1 MATHPVMDKPLII
14 EARLNEIATREAGNP
29 NVPYSSQE
37 IIEAG
42 CRAWEAGASII
53 HWHGRDPVTGE
64 PRNDIDLYLEVIAGL
79 RARTDAL
86 VHPTLGYIS
95 QQGVEDRVKHIRAAD
110 RKPETLVDL
119 VPVDFGSINVDLW
132 NPESVT
138 WESLDKVYMNP
149 RSNLDSILRLFQDMK
164 KNVLTV
170 CWDTGHVRTA
180 RCFQEQGL
188 LQKNT
193 LWEFF
198 FSGERMPT
206 GAAVSLQG
214 LQVMLSEI
222 EADDEWL
229 AAVFYGDCFPL
240 AAWAIPLGGHVA
252 LGLGDYPYTRFGTPT
267 NADLVRTMADLAKT
281 LGRPVAK
288 PADVRRMLNWQTV

>member
-1 MATHPVMDKPLII
+1 MFSHPVMEKPLII
-14 EARLNEIATREAGNP
+14 EARLNEIAMREAGNP
-29 NVPYSSQE
+29 NVPYSSKE
-37 IIEAG
+37 IIEEG

-53 HWHGRDPVTGE
+53 HWHGRDPVTGV
-64 PRNDIDLYLEVIAGL
+64 PRNDVELYLEVIEGL

-95 QQGVEDRVKHIRAAD
+95 QQGVEDRVRHIRAAD
-110 RKPETLVDL
+110 QNSRTTVDF

-132 NPESVT
+132 DPKKAA
-138 WESLDKVYMNP
+138 WESLDKVYLNP
-149 RSNLDSILRLFQDMK
+149 RSNLDSVLRLFKDMN

-170 CWDTGHVRTA
+170 CWDIGHVRTA
-180 RCFQEQGL
+180 RCFQKQGL

-198 FSGERMPT
+198 FSGDRMPT
-206 GAAVSLQG
+206 GVAVSMHG
-214 LQVMLSEI
+214 LQALLAEI

-240 AAWAIPLGGHVA
+240 AAWAITLGGHVA
-252 LGLGDYPYTRFGTPT
+252 LGLGDHPYTRFGAPT
-267 NADLVRTMADLAKT
+267 NGDLVRMIADLAHT

-288 PADVRRMLNWQTV
+288 PADVRRILKLDRQ